1 LKPGVRVLAVSGGV
15 GGAKLALGLARA
27 LNPAELAVL
36 VNTGDDFTHLGLRIC
51 PDLDTVLYTLAGVV
65 NTTQGWGRADESFGF
80 MDELR
85 RQGGPDWFLLGD
97 RDLVLH
103 VERTRRLAAG
113 ETLTQIMADLA
124 TRFGVATRLLPMT
137 DAPVAT
143 LLDTSAGQLEFQHY
157 FVRLRTIPA
166 VQRLHYA
173 GAAQARP
180 SDDLLTLLRSR
191 SLEAIILCPSNPYLS
206 IDPILA
212 VPGIRAALRA
222 ADVPIV
228 AVSPPVGG
236 RAVKGPTAKIMQELG
251 IETSALAIARHYAGL
266 IDGLLVDEADA
277 SAELKGPMSDEF
289 SKLGIVVGTA
299 RTLMRTLEDRQRLA
313 ESALDFAR
321 RLQSKPSLMPPK
333 SLAGGA

>member
-65 NTTQGWGRADESFGF
+65 NTTQGWGRANESFGF

-228 AVSPPVGG
+228 AVSPLVGG

>member
-1 LKPGVRVLAVSGGV
+1 MKPGVRVLAVSGGV

-222 ADVPIV
+222 AAVPIV
-228 AVSPPVGG
+228 AVSPLVGG

-277 SAELKGPMSDEF
+277 SAELKGPMTDEF

-313 ESALDFAR
+313 ESALDFSR
-321 RLQSKPSLMPPK
+321 RLQSKASLMPPK

>member
-1 LKPGVRVLAVSGGV
+1 LKPGVRVLAVSGGA

-65 NTTQGWGRADESFGF
+65 NTTQGWGRANESFGF

-228 AVSPPVGG
+228 AVSPLVGG

-251 IETSALAIARHYAGL
+251 IETRALAIARHYAGL

-277 SAELKGPMSDEF
+277 SAELKGPMTDEF

-313 ESALDFAR
+313 ESALDFSR
-321 RLQSKPSLMPPK
+321 RLQSKASLMPPK